1 MRNLK
6 KFLIVCTFFVALALL
21 AGCASGTRAGDRRHR
36 STDRDALSDGHAR
49 ADLIRGCG

>member
-21 AGCASGTRAGDRRHR
+21 AGCASAPAPEIAATEAPTATP
-36 STDRDALSDGHAR
+36 SPTATPAPISF
-49 ADLIRGCG
+49 